1 MWTDRT
7 WWDNYDQV
15 MYVDSDVIALPHAPN
30 IFVQYPDIDN
40 VPDFNDISLS
50 DEEIMDYCSNL
61 DTDQTKLE
69 KCITDLKNKNYE

>member
-1 MWTDRT
+1 MKFLSLLFI
-7 WWDNYDQV
+7 
-15 MYVDSDVIALPHAPN
+15 MFFIISC
-30 IFVQYPDIDN
+30 QYPDIDN